1 MDIQKLQRGERER
14 LLIQQLGNIGIYS
27 ISLFLFCIVF
37 VMCCFVDI
45 VRLQLFTHIINGNV
59 TFNMPDGRLLQIVGN
74 LQTIHILQTD
84 SRTPYRSPLALM
96 WLCHTLVSFEI
107 KILLLALVVHRI
119 YFLSQPNSSSIFLK
133 YQTHPRY

>member
-1 MDIQKLQRGERER
+1 MFEYTLEQVPMNIQKLQRGERER
-14 LLIQQLGNIGIYS
+14 LLVQQLGNIGSYS
-27 ISLFLFCIVF
+27 IGLFLFCIVF

-96 WLCHTLVSFEI
+96 WLCHTLVGFEI
-107 KILLLALVVHRI
+107 KILLFMLIHNDIKLLIR
-119 YFLSQPNSSSIFLK
+119 NSHIN
-133 YQTHPRY
+133 

>member
-1 MDIQKLQRGERER
+1 MFEYTLEQVPMDIQKLQRGERER
-14 LLIQQLGNIGIYS
+14 LLVQQLGNIGSYS
-27 ISLFLFCIVF
+27 IGLFLFCIVF

-96 WLCHTLVSFEI
+96 WLCHTLVGFEI
-107 KILLLALVVHRI
+107 KILLFMLIHNDIKLLIR
-119 YFLSQPNSSSIFLK
+119 NSHIN
-133 YQTHPRY
+133 

>member
-1 MDIQKLQRGERER
+1 MFEYTLEQVPMDIQKLQRGERER
-14 LLIQQLGNIGIYS
+14 LLVQQLGNIGSYS
-27 ISLFLFCIVF
+27 IGLFLFCIVF

-45 VRLQLFTHIINGNV
+45 LRLQLFTHIINGNV

-96 WLCHTLVSFEI
+96 WLCHTLVGFEI
-107 KILLLALVVHRI
+107 KILLFMLIHNDIKLLIR
-119 YFLSQPNSSSIFLK
+119 NSHIN
-133 YQTHPRY
+133 